1 MTHNFF
7 FKINLNK
14 FGEMKVHQER
24 ERKTFIRT
32 TVTFVIL
39 MLVLCGGFYFLNSQL
54 SRKLDNRRQLL
65 DELNAEIKT
74 FQISGDYLSTTDL
87 DRLAATFDDRIFWA
101 RKLVALAQEITDKL
115 AVFEFS
121 YARGVLTLN
130 GITPV
135 DANVQ
140 EVALINEFIQRL
152 KNNTEISNDF
162 PHIKSGAFTRERS
175 RDTDILKFVIEC
187 HATEQRRGGSQ

>member
-24 ERKTFIRT
+24 ERKTFTRAAGI
-32 TVTFVIL
+32 FVVL
-39 MLVLCGGFYFLNSQL
+39 MLVLCGGVYYLNSEL
-54 SRKLDNRRQLL
+54 TRKLDNRIQN
-65 DELNAEIKT
+65 LNEINDKIKD
-74 FQISGDYLSTTDL
+74 FQVSGDYLSSNDL
-87 DRLAATFDDRIFWA
+87 DRLAATFNNRIFWA
-101 RKLVALAQEITDKL
+101 KKLVALAREIADKL

-121 YARGVLTLN
+121 YGNGILTLN

-152 KNNTEISNDF
+152 KNNPEISNDF
-162 PHIKSGAFTRERS
+162 PQIKSGAFTRERS
-175 RDTDILKFVIEC
+175 KDTDILKFVIEC
-187 HATEQRRGGSQ
+187 YSREIRKGGAR

>member
-24 ERKTFIRT
+24 ERKTFTRAT
-32 TVTFVIL
+32 AVFVVL
-39 MLVLCGGFYFLNSQL
+39 MLMLCGGVYYLNSQL
-54 SRKLDNRRQLL
+54 SRKLDNRIQN
-65 DELNAEIKT
+65 LNEINDKIKD
-74 FQISGDYLSTTDL
+74 FQVSGDYLSSNDL
-87 DRLAATFDDRIFWA
+87 DRLAVTFNNRIFWA
-101 RKLVALAQEITDKL
+101 KKLVALAREIADKL

-121 YARGVLTLN
+121 YGNGILTLN

-152 KNNTEISNDF
+152 KNNPEISNDF
-162 PHIKSGAFTRERS
+162 PQIKSGAFTRERS
-175 RDTDILKFVIEC
+175 KDTDILKFVIEC
-187 HATEQRRGGSQ
+187 YSRELRKGGAR